1 MISSVSLVKLK
12 VLERSTGN
20 KKVEE
25 WKFLPKDWQYH
36 MNTWGNRSI
45 IFEKNFVI
53 LKFHTFGN
61 WSTDTRDIL
70 ILNLITRK
78 IFWMRSTILI
88 PQMKEIVAG
97 RVDVG
102 GLEVTRSQACMKC
115 LLRVIDSLFDG
126 R

>member
-25 WKFLPKDWQYH
+25 WIFLPKDWNYAL
-36 MNTWGNRSI
+36 NTNRRL
-45 IFEKNFVI
+45 IFAKNFVI